1 MLNILEQFHW
11 VKPGVTE
18 LQVTTQCMYKVWGES
33 IVYVEND
40 ILIKSTDIT
49 YFNHLT
55 YLNLY
60 DWTLKTIKL
69 NPDSA
74 SREAVI
80 LREVV
85 IQRT

>member
-1 MLNILEQFHW
+1 M
-11 VKPGVTE
+11 
-18 LQVTTQCMYKVWGES
+18 
-33 IVYVEND
+33 YVEND

-80 LREVV
+80 LWEVV